1 MKKIYCALALSLVL
15 SLVVITES
23 LAQNF
28 NFGAYKLPAKM
39 ELCGE
44 KIPLDDP
51 EIREKA
57 EREFYLLLQ
66 QPGQIMLY
74 IKRSGKYFP
83 TFERIIKEAG
93 LPDDLKY
100 LSVAESALYQS
111 QSSKGA
117 VGLWQFMEGTARSH
131 GLRVDKF
138 VDERR
143 NVEKSTYA
151 AMKYLK
157 NGYSAHKSWF
167 LTFAGYN
174 MGNAGISRAL
184 DYQFGESFF
193 DLYLNEE
200 TSRYIFRIAVIKEIM
215 SNPAK
220 YGFSFPK
227 DEQYKPVKT
236 KIITVD
242 SSISDVS
249 NWAKANKTSYKY
261 VKLLNPWILERSLP
275 APKSGEKWEIEVPE
289 ENK

>member
-1 MKKIYCALALSLVL
+1 MKKIYCALALTLVL
-15 SLVVITES
+15 SFVVITES
-23 LAQNF
+23 FAQNF
-28 NFGAYKLPAKM
+28 NFGAYKLPSKM

-44 KIPLDDP
+44 KIPLDNP

-83 TFERIIKEAG
+83 TFERIIKESG

-157 NGYSAHKSWF
+157 NGYAAHKSWF

-174 MGNAGISRAL
+174 MGNSGISRAL

-242 SSISDVS
+242 SSISDIS

-275 APKSGEKWEIEVPE
+275 APRSGEKWEIEVPE